1 MSEHAEYYPWY
12 LNNPFPNS
20 ELIKDKDKE
29 KKKEKG
35 TVKKEK

>member
-12 LNNPFPNS
+12 LNNPYPNS
-20 ELIKDKDKE
+20 EIIKDKDKE
-29 KKKEKG
+29 KD

>member
-1 MSEHAEYYPWY
+1 MSEHAESYPWY

-20 ELIKDKDKE
+20 EFIKDKE
-29 KKKEKG
+29 KEKEKD